1 LQELIAPAS
10 VEFFSREGKR
20 LGSRISLE
28 QEIHEITNIP
38 IGVLRGQSLAEFS
51 VDERMSWAAKRM
63 TTVAK

>member
-1 LQELIAPAS
+1 
-10 VEFFSREGKR
+10 VFEFFSREGKR

-51 VDERMSWAAKRM
+51 VDERMSWAVKLM